1 MGGGYSTTGTTG
13 TMGPGVRALRLVAPW
28 VALTAIVA
36 TGLVLWTGFQIELR
50 NAASNTPTGASVI
63 ATPSAVASATSV
75 PTSTIAVTRVDG
87 VKLRTANSGLSV
99 VLTTL
104 KKGTKLQVLN
114 RTDTWLR
121 VKDPSGHIGW
131 IENSGS
137 TVEIRKK

>member
-1 MGGGYSTTGTTG
+1 MGGGYSSTGAMGTT
-13 TMGPGVRALRLVAPW
+13 GPGVRALRMVAPW
-28 VALTAIVA
+28 VALTALMA

-50 NAASNTPTGASVI
+50 NVASNTPTGASVI
-63 ATPSAVASATSV
+63 ATPSAVASAVAV

-87 VKLRTANSGLSV
+87 VKVRTTNSDLAV
-99 VLTTL
+99 VLTTV

-131 IENSGS
+131 IENSAS
-137 TVEIRKK
+137 MVEIRKK

>member
-1 MGGGYSTTGTTG
+1 
-13 TMGPGVRALRLVAPW
+13 MGPGVRALRLVAPW

>member
-1 MGGGYSTTGTTG
+1 MTGATG
-13 TMGPGVRALRLVAPW
+13 TMGTGVRALRLVAPW
-28 VALTAIVA
+28 VALTAIMA

-50 NAASNTPTGASVI
+50 SVASNTPTGASVI

-99 VLTTL
+99 VMTTV

-114 RTDTWLR
+114 RTDTWLL
-121 VKDPSGHIGW
+121 VNDPSVHIGW

-137 TVEIRKK
+137 MVEIRKK

>member
-1 MGGGYSTTGTTG
+1 MGGGYSMIGTTG